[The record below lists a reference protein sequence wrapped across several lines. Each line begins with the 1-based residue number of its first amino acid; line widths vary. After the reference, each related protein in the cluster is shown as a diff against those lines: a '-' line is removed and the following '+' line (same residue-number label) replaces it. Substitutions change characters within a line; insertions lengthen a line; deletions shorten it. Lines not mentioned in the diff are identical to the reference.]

1 MWWWWL
7 VFCLRGVEKGMPRMP
22 TESTGGK
29 ERKEPCTTEREQ
41 RRCLGTWQQ
50 RKDGTRLR
58 NWFTL
63 NIEEVKWKRAECWVG
78 TWELQESGAH
88 LIPLIFSTTSSPLL
102 HSTFH
107 TSSPFFFVWFF
118 FFFFGLEDA
127 NVKQWGVCF
136 GRKKINSLFWT
147 YFLLNIW
154 IISFNI
160 IFILPKNPLELHDTA
175 FIISHLF
182 IYNITC
188 VCRHYINI

>member
-1 MWWWWL
+1 MMWWWWL

-78 TWELQESGAH
+78 SYRSQEPTSF
-88 LIPLIFSTTSSPLL
+88 LSFSQQPPPPSCILL
-102 HSTFH
+102 STPHHHF
-107 TSSPFFFVWFF
+107 SLFDFF
-118 FFFFGLEDA
+118 
-127 NVKQWGVCF
+127 
-136 GRKKINSLFWT
+136 SLFWVRRCQCEAVGCLFWQKKDKFT
-147 YFLLNIW
+147 ILDLF
-154 IISFNI
+154 SFKYMDH
-160 IFILPKNPLELHDTA
+160 IF
-175 FIISHLF
+175 
-182 IYNITC
+182 
-188 VCRHYINI
+188 

>member
-1 MWWWWL
+1 MMMVGILLTWRGEGHATDADRVYRWQGEKRAVHHWEGTTE
-7 VFCLRGVEKGMPRMP
+7 VFGNLATKKRWDPPQKLIHSKYRSKMEKGRV
-22 TESTGGK
+22 
-29 ERKEPCTTEREQ
+29 
-41 RRCLGTWQQ
+41 LG
-50 RKDGTRLR
+50 
-58 NWFTL
+58 
-63 NIEEVKWKRAECWVG
+63 
-78 TWELQESGAH
+78 WELQESGAH